1 MKILVVDD
9 HRTNR
14 KLLRAILEDGGHDV
28 LEAGDGVEAL
38 ETLRESRVDAIVSD
52 VLMPNM
58 DGFRLCLEIRKA
70 EHSRTLPF
78 IVYTS
83 TYDSPSDRKLAKTV
97 GADLYLVKPAPAAT
111 ILRALD
117 ELATKARDRAAPPA
131 SGPDEV
137 DVVKQYNAA
146 LVRKLEDK
154 NQELVQAN
162 AELRASEERFR
173 QLAENIHEVFWLTDP
188 TKDQMLYV
196 SPAYERIWGRSCDEL
211 MKHPRAWLEAIH
223 PDDLNRVEAAMTERQ
238 RDGTYDEEYR
248 IVRPDGATR
257 WIRDRAFP
265 VRDESGNVYRIAGVA
280 EDVTSRKQLEAQF
293 LQAQKMEAIGQLS
306 SGVAH
311 DFNNLLTV
319 IQVRVSM
326 LEHEETLTPEMKE
339 AVDEI
344 LQAVARAANLTRQLL
359 VFSRRQVMRTAVFD
373 ARETI
378 VNLSRM
384 LRRVLREDVAL
395 EIDRGSG
402 SPRISGDP
410 GMFEQVAMNLV
421 VNARDAMPNGGRL
434 LIAVDDV
441 ELDEARSPTA
451 PSGRYVRLSVTDSG
465 TGIDA
470 ETLPHIFEPFFTTK
484 EVGKGTGLGLAT
496 VYGIVEQ
503 HRGWIDVKSKVGEGT
518 TFEVHIPAHVGETTS
533 RAREAVPAPRYTAL
547 GRETILLIEDDV
559 SVRRMLSM
567 LLKQTGYAVLE
578 AGSGPEARAVWC
590 DHRGDVRLLLTDVV
604 LPGGASGW
612 ELARELRSEEP
623 GLPVVFM
630 SGYNH
635 ESASGR
641 VEAEGNVE
649 FLGKPFEIEQL
660 RATLRKLL
668 DRSGG

>member
-1 MKILVVDD
+1 
-9 HRTNR
+9 
-14 KLLRAILEDGGHDV
+14 
-28 LEAGDGVEAL
+28 
-38 ETLRESRVDAIVSD
+38 
-52 VLMPNM
+52 
-58 DGFRLCLEIRKA
+58 
-70 EHSRTLPF
+70 
-78 IVYTS
+78 
-83 TYDSPSDRKLAKTV
+83 
-97 GADLYLVKPAPAAT
+97 
-111 ILRALD
+111 
-117 ELATKARDRAAPPA
+117 
-131 SGPDEV
+131 
-137 DVVKQYNAA
+137 
-146 LVRKLEDK
+146 
-154 NQELVQAN
+154 
-162 AELRASEERFR
+162 
-173 QLAENIHEVFWLTDP
+173 
-188 TKDQMLYV
+188 V

-211 MKHPRAWLEAIH
+211 MKHPRTWLDAIH

-248 IVRPDGATR
+248 IVRTDGTTR

-265 VRDESGNVYRIAGVA
+265 VRDESGHVYRIAGVA

-293 LQAQKMEAIGQLS
+293 LQSQKMEAIGQLS

-359 VFSRRQVMRTAVFD
+359 VFSRRQVMRTTVFD

-434 LIAVDDV
+434 RIAVDEV
-441 ELDEARSPTA
+441 ELDEARTA
-451 PSGRYVRLSVTDSG
+451 TTPCGRYVRLAVTDSG

-533 RAREAVPAPRYTAL
+533 RAREAAPAPRYTAL
-547 GRETILLIEDDV
+547 GGETVLLIEDDA

-567 LLKQTGYAVLE
+567 LLRQTGYAVLE
-578 AGSGPEARAVWC
+578 AGSGPEARAVWSE
-590 DHRGDVRLLLTDVV
+590 HRGDVRLLLTDVV